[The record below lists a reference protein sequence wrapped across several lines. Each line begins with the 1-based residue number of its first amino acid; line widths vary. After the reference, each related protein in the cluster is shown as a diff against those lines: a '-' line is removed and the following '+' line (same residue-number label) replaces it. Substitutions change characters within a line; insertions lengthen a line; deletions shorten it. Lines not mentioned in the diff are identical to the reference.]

1 MIAST
6 FDQIGKVLR
15 EHQQFVVLSHV
26 RPDGDALGSQLALG
40 LSLQQLGKDVRIW
53 NEEGML
59 DKYSFL
65 PRAELLTK
73 PPSTAE
79 ARRSCDRARYRNS
92 KPAGYD
98 ARRDSF
104 GEHLDQH
111 RPSSQQS
118 RLWGSGDHR
127 SERACNGRNSFQP
140 YQEPGPAFRS

>member
-59 DKYSFL
+59 EKYSFL

-73 PPSTAE
+73 PPATAE
-79 ARRSCDRARYRNS
+79 HVEVADRARHRNS
-92 KPAGYD
+92 KPAGHD
-98 ARRDSF
+98 ARRDRF

-111 RPSSQQS
+111 RPSSQ
-118 RLWGSGDHR
+118 LIPVMGIW
-127 SERACNGRNSFQP
+127 
-140 YQEPGPAFRS
+140 